1 MLSGHPGISPWV
13 ASPRGPKEGHNI
25 RGWTVKT
32 VTIAKSDKVYY
43 SIFGRSDQKLSS
55 PENLFIRMAEG
66 APPIPMERLQK
77 WEYSE
82 SSSSVV
88 AMAPSSQLLLVTVSL
103 EEKEG
108 KSLQAGYKHSA
119 ALSSCL
125 NICWPTCICLQCSS
139 TGK

>member
-13 ASPRGPKEGHNI
+13 ASPRGPKERDNI

-32 VTIAKSDKVYY
+32 ITIAKSD
-43 SIFGRSDQKLSS
+43 RSTLPSTPSLGDLVKTFL
-55 PENLFIRMAEG
+55 IRKPLHQG
-66 APPIPMERLQK
+66 WLRRLPPIPMERLQK

-82 SSSSVV
+82 SSSSIV
-88 AMAPSSQLLLVTVSL
+88 AMAPSGQLLLVTVSL
-103 EEKEG
+103 EG
-108 KSLQAGYKHSA
+108 KSLSAGHKHSA